1 MAQHWKALAAEAE
14 AAAWREE
21 NKDWAKGLPAEVS
34 GCKVT
39 GTASTVTPGWDQL
52 PWWRMDGKK
61 VGAPAPSTE
70 SSKPKQAKRPSR
82 GCWGELTGTP
92 MPLPKLREVASAP
105 APAELR
111 EEKRVLCLPTGQKLG
126 RVTWTVSESR
136 TLNTMRHC
144 KQQKRKQSALD
155 RVQGMEL
162 TVTGHQH
169 WVQQMKTARKGE
181 LSRLS
186 WSEVDAETV
195 TAPAAEHLD
204 WRDAMARAELTE
216 WVENRLT
223 ARQQRAL
230 LAEDLSSPATRKAK
244 ERAKAKLQELPSHLR
259 LRR

>member
-1 MAQHWKALAAEAE
+1 MAKHWKALAAEAE

-21 NKDWAKGLPAEVS
+21 NSDWAKGLPAEVS

-39 GTASTVTPGWDQL
+39 GTASTVAPGWDQL

-61 VGAPAPSTE
+61 VGAPAPNVE
-70 SSKPKQAKRPSR
+70 ASKPKQAKRPSR
-82 GCWGELTGTP
+82 GYWGELTGTP
-92 MPLPKLREVASAP
+92 TPLPKLREVASAP
-105 APAELR
+105 TPAELR

-126 RVTWTVSESR
+126 RVTWTLGENR

-155 RVQGMEL
+155 RVQEMEL

-181 LSRLS
+181 LSCLS

-195 TAPAAEHLD
+195 TAPEGNHMD
-204 WRDAMARAELTE
+204 WRDAMARAELAE

-223 ARQQRAL
+223 ANELRAL
-230 LAEDLSSPATRKAK
+230 TMTDQATKDA
-244 ERAKAKLQELPSHLR
+244 RARARHKLQELPSRLR